1 MNLLSSVH
9 NLKVKNYV
17 NNGLGS
23 SEAYLGNRKQIKE
36 TMAKYSTKGGFTK
49 ETFKNLG
56 VANESM
62 CIRLAS
68 KSNGSLA
75 TATWRKY
82 GTATNH
88 LDRASKELNMNFT
101 FPFDVS
107 MTLTFVGYLI
117 KRGLQA
123 DTIESYLSGIR
134 QAHITK
140 GLLPHCLKPDFVK
153 CVLTGLGNLGN
164 SNNEKVERL
173 PVTIEDLK
181 SFRIELGKLNL
192 PWQDKILLWTI
203 CTWCFA
209 GSFRIHELLPVKETE
224 YDPTTT
230 LTHGDVRLTKVKHNS
245 KIVEVLMVN
254 IKNPKEGKGKSV
266 VVELFANNTFWCPVK
281 AYKKLIK
288 TWGSKPKFNTIW
300 AKRCDGRFLTGR
312 YFNDVLKIISAKRAL
327 LRGGIFRSHSFRAGI
342 PSLMARA
349 GYPENEIQRQGRWR
363 SSAFLVYCKM
373 GRSARLKDQLELAS
387 RINELQLYN

>member
-107 MTLTFVGYLI
+107 MTLI
-117 KRGLQA
+117 RGL
-123 DTIESYLSGIR
+123 
-134 QAHITK
+134 
-140 GLLPHCLKPDFVK
+140 
-153 CVLTGLGNLGN
+153 
-164 SNNEKVERL
+164 SN
-173 PVTIEDLK
+173 
-181 SFRIELGKLNL
+181 
-192 PWQDKILLWTI
+192 
-203 CTWCFA
+203 
-209 GSFRIHELLPVKETE
+209 
-224 YDPTTT
+224 
-230 LTHGDVRLTKVKHNS
+230 
-245 KIVEVLMVN
+245 
-254 IKNPKEGKGKSV
+254 
-266 VVELFANNTFWCPVK
+266 
-281 AYKKLIK
+281 
-288 TWGSKPKFNTIW
+288 
-300 AKRCDGRFLTGR
+300 
-312 YFNDVLKIISAKRAL
+312 
-327 LRGGIFRSHSFRAGI
+327 
-342 PSLMARA
+342 
-349 GYPENEIQRQGRWR
+349 
-363 SSAFLVYCKM
+363 
-373 GRSARLKDQLELAS
+373 
-387 RINELQLYN
+387 